1 LSINF
6 SLKEKDKNSK
16 NKSSLIN
23 QLSKNYLIIKSEAYS
38 KVKTTKKK
46 TTLMITKM
54 NKNNL
59 MMKTPPAMKNKATL
73 MMKMKAPLDKIKKI
87 SQIKNPNS
95 KRKMMT
101 MTPL

>member
-1 LSINF
+1 
-6 SLKEKDKNSK
+6 
-16 NKSSLIN
+16 
-23 QLSKNYLIIKSEAYS
+23 
-38 KVKTTKKK
+38 
-46 TTLMITKM
+46 MITKM

-95 KRKMMT
+95 KRKMMI